1 MSALVESL
9 LQYIRQ
15 SERLVVVTLTLTI
28 AGLVLFAAERGQV
41 FDFRGLP
48 GWARPAAEG
57 VWTVCAVHV
66 AIRTVMGLWSWATAA
81 SRFIAG
87 VPQRRRRAAYEQPL
101 IQRLLATEGVEREM
115 LCYALFR
122 DENHIWVPGDGS
134 RRRWLVGLLQK
145 GLVELSDAQWG
156 TTHYRIHRV
165 AWAYMQNHPNKFQN
179 LVGWPKEPWKV
190 QEDKL
195 EEIIR
200 EAKQSRA

>member
-15 SERLVVVTLTLTI
+15 SERLVVVTLTITL
-28 AGLVLFAAERGQV
+28 AGLALFAGERWEV

-48 GWARPAAEG
+48 DWVRPAALI
-57 VWTVCAVHV
+57 VWTLCAVHV

-87 VPQRRRRAAYEQPL
+87 VPERRRRAAYERPL

-115 LCYALFR
+115 LCHALFR
-122 DENHIWVPGDGS
+122 DQNHIWIRGGGS
-134 RRRWLVGLLQK
+134 RLWLVGLLQK
-145 GLVELSDAQWG
+145 GLVELSDAQVG
-156 TTHYRIHRV
+156 TTHYCIHRV
-165 AWAYMQNHPNKFQN
+165 AWAYMQKHPNKFQN
-179 LVGWPKEPWKV
+179 LVGWPIEPWTV
-190 QEDKL
+190 QEDTL
-195 EEIIR
+195 EKKIR